1 MRDIVIPEGLL
12 NHSQVL
18 CRKEFGR
25 KTRKSER
32 IKGKQES
39 LVRLMGKEYPPDGQ
53 LRL

>member
-1 MRDIVIPEGLL
+1 
-12 NHSQVL
+12 L

-39 LVRLMGKEYPPDGQ
+39 LARLMGKEYPPDGQ